1 MVKENEPKWV
11 DIHTTTNEYEAN
23 IIKGL
28 LESQGIHCLVKS
40 FRVTQFPFDIGHL
53 GEIKLLVP
61 SIEAEKGKRVINRH
75 LCNKNSPQNLE

>member
-1 MVKENEPKWV
+1 MVKENEPEWI

-28 LESQGIHCLVKS
+28 LESEGIRCLLKS
-40 FRVTQFPFDIGHL
+40 LRVTQFPFDIGHL

-61 SIEAEKGKRVINRH
+61 SIEAKKGKRIINLH
-75 LCNKNSPQNLE
+75 LSDKNSL